1 MEWGEQLA
9 SINDGYLIFNS
20 KTNEIVG
27 IIEADEGR
35 YDMQIAMHMAQLGY
49 AIIRLNFDDLVDG
62 GIRLK
67 NKFQVKKAT
76 QQLMEG
82 L

>member
-9 SINDGYLIFNS
+9 SINDGYLIFSN

-35 YDMQIAMHMAQLGY
+35 YDMQIAMRMAQLGY